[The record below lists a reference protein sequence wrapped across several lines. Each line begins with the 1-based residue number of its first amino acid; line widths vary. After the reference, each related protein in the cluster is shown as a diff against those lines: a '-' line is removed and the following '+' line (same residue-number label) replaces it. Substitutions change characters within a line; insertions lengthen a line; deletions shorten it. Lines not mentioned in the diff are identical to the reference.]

1 MIFPRFG
8 KQHWV
13 NQLVCK
19 KTADAHSK
27 GKIHIQFCT
36 VGKRGYVMQYRK
48 FGNTGVEVSALGF
61 GAMRLP
67 VTDPSDSKSID
78 EKEAVRMI
86 RTAIDNGVNYVDTAY
101 PYHGGMSEVVVGK
114 ALQDGYREK
123 TMLATKLPVWM
134 VQKEEDFD
142 RILNEQLEKL
152 QTDHVDFYLL
162 HALNK
167 DRWKTVEECHLLKKL
182 DEAKA
187 DGRIRFAGFSFHDDL
202 NTFKEIVD
210 AFHWDFCQIQFNYID
225 LEHQAGMQGL
235 KYAASKGLGVVI
247 MEPLLGGKLAVPP
260 LQVQKVLPD
269 TKTPVEWALDFL
281 WNLPEV
287 SLMLSGMST
296 MQQPQDNLMY
306 ADRSHIGMLSGEDVA
321 MLGKAKHI
329 YDTMAIVPCTK
340 CAYCMPCPFGL
351 DIPKTFEAYNQT
363 ATKGMEK
370 AKELYDTLEKKA
382 DACRKC
388 RHCEKECPQHIEIS
402 QIMTDIVKV
411 FA

>member
-1 MIFPRFG
+1 MRYG
-8 KQHWV
+8 HGR
-13 NQLVCK
+13 
-19 KTADAHSK
+19 KTQGNK
-27 GKIHIQFCT
+27 YICR
-36 VGKRGYVMQYRK
+36 VGCEKERYAMQYRK

-67 VTDPSDSKSID
+67 MTDPADNTSID
-78 EKEAVRMI
+78 EKEAIRMI
-86 RTAIDNGVNYVDTAY
+86 RAAIDSGVNYVDTAY

-114 ALQDGYREK
+114 AMQDGYREK
-123 TMLATKLPVWM
+123 AMIATKLPVWM
-134 VQKEEDFD
+134 VKEEADFD
-142 RILNEQLEKL
+142 RLLNEQLEKL

-162 HALNK
+162 HALSK
-167 DRWKTVEECHLLKKL
+167 DRFKTVKECNLLKKME
-182 DEAKA
+182 EAKR

-202 NTFKEIVD
+202 DTFKHIVD
-210 AFHWDFCQIQFNYID
+210 AFDWDFCQIQFNYIN
-225 LEHQAGMQGL
+225 LEYQAGMEGL
-235 KYAASKGLGVVI
+235 KYAGARGLGVVI

-260 LQVQKVLPD
+260 AQVQKVLPD

-296 MQQPQDNLMY
+296 MQQTQDNLSY
-306 ADRSHIGMLSGEDVA
+306 ADRSHVGMLSEADIQ
-321 MLGKAKHI
+321 MLAKAKHI

-388 RHCEKECPQHIEIS
+388 HRCERECPQHIKIS
-402 QIMTDIVKV
+402 QVMTDIVGV